1 LIKKGNISALVY
13 SSAIM
18 LLDNKDNEEVVRVK
32 ESKINITSVSMY
44 LV

>member
-1 LIKKGNISALVY
+1 
-13 SSAIM
+13 M

-32 ESKINITSVSMY
+32 ESKINITSVSTY